1 MIFSIIYLIKYKF
14 AHKVIERIFMFIQDA
29 IIITLLNIFILKP
42 SSVIDNL
49 LDFYGLIIV
58 IIIELIVLIVKFVI
72 FCKRGDED

>member
-1 MIFSIIYLIKYKF
+1 
-14 AHKVIERIFMFIQDA
+14 MFIQDA